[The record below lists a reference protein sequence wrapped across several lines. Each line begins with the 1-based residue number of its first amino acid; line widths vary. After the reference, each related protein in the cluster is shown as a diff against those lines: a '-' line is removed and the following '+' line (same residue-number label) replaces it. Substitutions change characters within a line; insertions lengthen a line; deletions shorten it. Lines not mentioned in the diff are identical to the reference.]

1 LAFADCVSENLP
13 IRERFPEFE
22 KQAGN
27 NYSNFSL
34 KEKFGKRKKQV
45 RQKNKNMNKT
55 NYPTGD
61 FLIRIKNAGMAG
73 RKTVECA
80 SSGLIAATAKVLQK
94 AGFLEEVNV
103 KNGQITVSLRYHKK
117 APLLTN
123 ITLVSKPGLRVYK
136 KYEDLE
142 KIKGPSIFIVSTP
155 KGVMSSIEA
164 IKNKLGGEVIAKIL

>member
-1 LAFADCVSENLP
+1 VS
-13 IRERFPEFE
+13 
-22 KQAGN
+22 
-27 NYSNFSL
+27 ST
-34 KEKFGKRKKQV
+34 KEKFGKRNKKA
-45 RQKNKNMNKT
+45 NIENMNKT

-80 SSGLIAATAKVLQK
+80 SSGLIAATAKVLQE

-103 KNGQITVSLRYHKK
+103 KDGQIAVKLRYHKK

-136 KYEDLE
+136 RYEDLE

-164 IKNKLGGEVIAKIL
+164 IKNKLGGEVIAKVL